1 MKGSNK
7 IMKMKV
13 IGIYLIED
21 ILTGNAYVGQSKDI
35 AKRWSCHTSHLKA
48 GDHKYKELQEAYMDN
63 PKRIKFTILEEC
75 LEEELKEREQYYMEY
90 VKKVDGWTL
99 INKQKHGGVV
109 KRVKDTSNM
118 KAAQTGS
125 NNGNARL
132 SEADV
137 IEIKKML
144 IGGVKRKDIATKY
157 NVSNTLINN
166 IANGNRWSSVEI

>member
-1 MKGSNK
+1 
-7 IMKMKV
+7 MKMKV

-21 ILTGNAYVGQSKDI
+21 ILTGNAYAGQSKDI
-35 AKRWSCHTSHLKA
+35 AKRWSCHVSHLKA
-48 GDHKYKELQEAYMDN
+48 GNHKYKELQEAYIDN

-75 LEEELKEREQYYMEY
+75 KEEELTEREQYYMEY
-90 VKKVDGWTL
+90 VNKVDGWTL

-109 KRVKDTSNM
+109 KRVKDTSKM
-118 KAAQTGS
+118 KAAQVGS
-125 NNGNARL
+125 RNGNARL

>member
-1 MKGSNK
+1 
-7 IMKMKV
+7 MKMKV

-48 GDHKYKELQEAYMDN
+48 GDYKYKELQEAYIDN

-75 LEEELKEREQYYMEY
+75 KEEELTEREQYYMEY
-90 VKKVDGWTL
+90 VNKIEGWIL
-99 INKQKHGGVV
+99 INKQKYGGAT
-109 KRVKDTSNM
+109 RTIKDTDKM

-125 NNGNARL
+125 RNGNARL
-132 SEADV
+132 KEEDV

-144 IGGVKRKDIATKY
+144 LNGVKRKDIANKFG
-157 NVSNTLINN
+157 VSNTLINN
-166 IANGNRWSSVEI
+166 IANGNRWASVELEEILG